1 MRSIKL
7 KLILFV
13 KLVVFFGR
21 LVEKKK
27 KYFVKNFLCQD
38 SQTSAIKVFINVA
51 LMKSGKILNIVVHK
65 RDI

>member
-13 KLVVFFGR
+13 KLVAFFGR

-27 KYFVKNFLCQD
+27 NFVKNFLCQD
-38 SQTSAIKVFINVA
+38 SQTSVIKVFINVA